1 MQFFSQHSKL
11 WQIDSSVQIKM
22 FNLTAL
28 GIFLYL
34 HLYYLS
40 FFTEKVAGI
49 GSSNPATRVRIKR
62 L

>member
-1 MQFFSQHSKL
+1 MHFFQHSKL

-28 GIFLYL
+28 GIFSYL

-40 FFTEKVAGI
+40 YFIEKAAGI
-49 GSSNPATRVRIKR
+49 GSSNPATRVQIKQ